1 MIKRIITFLI
11 FFCNLLFIDAK
22 ENIRVAE
29 LGYDSCTNELYVV
42 LDNLTPYVFS
52 IYPYHLDIMQTVLL
66 NDNTFSNATY
76 FTCRVRDDKGRV
88 LNKESETKHGW
99 FLLRSGG
106 ALIPPFKEGVD
117 IKFRTLVCHMGKL
130 ISEQA
135 HSLEIELH
143 VKLFRINVPEI
154 REIPF
159 YEKVVHKTIEL
170 FAR

>member
-1 MIKRIITFLI
+1 M
-11 FFCNLLFIDAK
+11 
-22 ENIRVAE
+22 AE

-42 LDNLTPYVFS
+42 LDNLTPYVLS
-52 IYPYHLDIMQTVLL
+52 IYPYHLDVVQTVVL

-106 ALIPPFKEGVD
+106 ALIPPFKERVD
-117 IKFRTLVCHMGKL
+117 IKYRTLVCYMGKL

-143 VKLFRINVPEI
+143 VKLFRINIPET

-159 YEKVVHKTIEL
+159 YEQVVHRTIEL
-170 FAR
+170 FDR